1 MSASNYGEEE
11 EEMLSFVRKQKTDVG
26 VIFTAFDENEGARKA
41 YGISDSAEAKH
52 ITFMTPI
59 FTFIFAFHI
68 CPSVLRTQTGPIGWV
83 DSASRIDLAFI

>member
-11 EEMLSFVRKQKTDVG
+11 GLSFVRKQKTDVG
-26 VIFTAFDENEGARKA
+26 VIFTAFDENKGARRA
-41 YGISDSAEAKH
+41 HGISDSAEAKH

-59 FTFIFAFHI
+59 FILIFAFHI
-68 CPSVLRTQTGPIGWV
+68 CPSVLKTQTGPIGWV